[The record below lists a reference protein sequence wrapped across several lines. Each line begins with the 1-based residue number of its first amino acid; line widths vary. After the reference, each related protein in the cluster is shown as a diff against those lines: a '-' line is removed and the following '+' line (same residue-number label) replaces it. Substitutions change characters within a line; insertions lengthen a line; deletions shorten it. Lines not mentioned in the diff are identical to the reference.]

1 MYIPKAFQQEDRAT
15 LHALMQHYS
24 FATLVTQHDGLPF
37 ASHLPLTLRPDDGPQ
52 GTLVGH
58 MARANPQWHDFTPTQ
73 EVLTIFQGPHAYVSP
88 SWYALHPSV
97 PTWNYAAVHAYG
109 VPQII
114 DDSTELYMMLQSLVQ
129 TYEAPRS
136 QPWHFDLPEDY
147 LQQMMQGIVGFTIRI
162 SRLEGKCKLSQN
174 RPLGDQQRVAVALE
188 HQGDALSA
196 GVADLM
202 HTHVLGRAGREEA
215 KPREA

>member
-15 LHALMQHYS
+15 LHALMHHYS

-58 MARANPQWHDFTPTQ
+58 MARANPQWRDFAPGQ
-73 EVLTIFQGPHAYVSP
+73 EVLVIFQGPHAYISP

-114 DDSTELYMMLQSLVQ
+114 ADSTELYMMLQSLVQ